1 MLLLSVHPISPRL
14 VKIHWRL
21 FSSPPRPP
29 FFRLWL
35 MQSRLASCWLP
46 ACLPACC
53 RCCCC
58 AANSLRTDPTEDD
71 ERSRGR
77 RLASDVQEADNSS
90 RQLSAGLGSR
100 ARLLGSSSAGKGFC
114 CPREPIPFNG
124 LFFVFLRV
132 RCFSYFGVD
141 DLDTNRH
148 CRDRAVRWW
157 WQGPVLSFVLEKQM
171 GQETHFEL

>member
-1 MLLLSVHPISPRL
+1 
-14 VKIHWRL
+14 
-21 FSSPPRPP
+21 
-29 FFRLWL
+29 

-46 ACLPACC
+46 ARLPACLPAC
-53 RCCCC
+53 
-58 AANSLRTDPTEDD
+58 LLPLLLLHGEFIEDD
-71 ERSRGR
+71 GPDRGR

-132 RCFSYFGVD
+132 RCFSY
-141 DLDTNRH
+141 
-148 CRDRAVRWW
+148 
-157 WQGPVLSFVLEKQM
+157 
-171 GQETHFEL
+171 